1 MHDVCQKLMKYTG
14 ISSFSLPGAANISS
28 LHLQYVTSKLKLG
41 SGLRFFVPNVQACG
55 YVSSTYVQFIVLP
68 QNRQAE
74 KRRILL
80 ASNYT
85 MLDCN

>member
-1 MHDVCQKLMKYTG
+1 
-14 ISSFSLPGAANISS
+14 
-28 LHLQYVTSKLKLG
+28 
-41 SGLRFFVPNVQACG
+41 VQACG